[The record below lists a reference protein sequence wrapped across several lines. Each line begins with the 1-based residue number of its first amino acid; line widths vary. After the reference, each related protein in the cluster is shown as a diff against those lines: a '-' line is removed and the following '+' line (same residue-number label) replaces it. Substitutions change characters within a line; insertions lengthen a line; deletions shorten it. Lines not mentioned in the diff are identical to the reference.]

1 MENLCEVQGR
11 PLKLG
16 EGGELV
22 VMMVLVMVMVIGDAA
37 ADDDDDYEQVC
48 G

>member
-22 VMMVLVMVMVIGDAA
+22 VMMVLVMVIGDAA